1 MVGSAF
7 WRRGRGLGET
17 GAAGQVKESLQ
28 RLRPYHETMASPLA
42 AKKKEDTEGT
52 PEQSF
57 TPSPAPHGAPRS
69 KGCKMPAC
77 CEPTRMCPGHSGSK
91 PKALA
96 CENGPHLK

>member
-17 GAAGQVKESLQ
+17 GAAGHVKESLQ
-28 RLRPYHETMASPLA
+28 RLRPYEETMASPLA

-52 PEQSF
+52 PEESF
-57 TPSPAPHGAPRS
+57 TTSHVAPRS
-69 KGCKMPAC
+69 KVWKMPAC